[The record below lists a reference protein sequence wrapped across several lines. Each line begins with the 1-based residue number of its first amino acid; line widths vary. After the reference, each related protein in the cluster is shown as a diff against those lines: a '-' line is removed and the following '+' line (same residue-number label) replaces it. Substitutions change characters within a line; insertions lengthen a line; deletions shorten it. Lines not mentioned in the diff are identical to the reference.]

1 MPARYSLATRLVLF
15 GLTCLLA
22 LALLLSCFALPRL
35 VPLATP
41 TTLPPAT
48 PAATEAPSP
57 TITAGTEA
65 PPTPGL
71 AASPTAAAMPSS
83 EKAMREGIQ
92 KVLDQRLRA
101 LDKGDEALFM
111 ATIDQSNLTWKRVQ
125 NDYFKSPYY
134 SRYFRSAGI
143 TARVKRVQVYQ
154 GSYVKVWLALSNE
167 GPAERVWVY
176 RWVDGQWLHSEPQE
190 EELGERLLRE
200 TDHFTVKYWAW
211 DKPVIDD
218 VVATV
223 EAGYQY
229 AVTRARRQPK
239 EKFLVV
245 LSPTYQTHPGRAGAD
260 VAANYVSDLG
270 LAIRSPES
278 FGGVLAGDILS
289 NIVAHELIHLLV
301 REVAYPREVPTWMN
315 EGAAYYLTDDVR
327 VSMLRESVRKGQIFS
342 LKELENLY
350 ILDDEIQQRYAL
362 AQSSALVGY
371 IIETYGGV
379 DKYWQ
384 LLADEA
390 QSRSVAESLQG
401 VLGVDYDQFEKNW
414 QAYLK
419 KKYG

>member
-1 MPARYSLATRLVLF
+1 MSKRYGLAARLVLF
-15 GLTCLLA
+15 GLACLFGLT
-22 LALLLSCFALPRL
+22 LLLSCSALPRL

-41 TTLPPAT
+41 TSPPPGTFQVPSSTLT
-48 PAATEAPSP
+48 PAPTATWTVEPETP
-57 TITAGTEA
+57 T
-65 PPTPGL
+65 
-71 AASPTAAAMPSS
+71 PTAAAMPTS
-83 EKAMREGIQ
+83 EKAIRDGIQ
-92 KVLDQRLRA
+92 KVLDQRMRA

-125 NDYFKSPYY
+125 NDYFNSPYY
-134 SRYFRSAGI
+134 SPYFRHASI
-143 TARVKRVQVYQ
+143 TAQVKRIQMYQ
-154 GSYVKVWLALSNE
+154 DSYVKVWLSLSSE
-167 GPAERVWVY
+167 GQAERVWIY

-260 VAANYVSDLG
+260 VAANYIPDLG

-278 FGGVLAGDILS
+278 FGGVPAGDVLS
-289 NIVAHELIHLLV
+289 GIVAHELIHLLV
-301 REVAYPREVPTWMN
+301 REIAYPHDVPTWMN
-315 EGAAYYLTDDVR
+315 EGVAYYLTDDVR
-327 VSMLRESVRKGQIFS
+327 VSMLRESVRQGQVFS
-342 LKELENLY
+342 LKELGNLY
-350 ILDDEIQQRYAL
+350 NLTDELQQRYAL

-371 IIETYGGV
+371 IVENYGGV

-384 LLADEA
+384 FLADEA
-390 QSRSVAESLQG
+390 QSSSVPESIER

>member
-1 MPARYSLATRLVLF
+1 MPT
-15 GLTCLLA
+15 
-22 LALLLSCFALPRL
+22 
-35 VPLATP
+35 
-41 TTLPPAT
+41 
-48 PAATEAPSP
+48 
-57 TITAGTEA
+57 
-65 PPTPGL
+65 
-71 AASPTAAAMPSS
+71 S

-92 KVLDQRLRA
+92 KVLDQRMRA

-111 ATIDQSNLTWKRVQ
+111 ATMDQSNLTWKRVQ
-125 NDYFKSPYY
+125 NEYFKSPYY

-143 TARVKRVQVYQ
+143 MAKVKRVQLYQ
-154 GSYVKVWLALSNE
+154 DSYVKVWLSLSSE
-167 GPAERVWVY
+167 GQAERVWVY

-218 VVATV
+218 VVTTV

-260 VAANYVSDLG
+260 VAANYIADLG

-278 FGGVLAGDILS
+278 FGGVLAGDVLS
-289 NIVAHELIHLLV
+289 GIVAHELIHLLV
-301 REVAYPREVPTWMN
+301 REIAYPREVATWMN

-327 VSMLRESVRKGQIFS
+327 VSMLRESVRQGQIFS

-350 ILDDEIQQRYAL
+350 ILDDELQQRYAL

-379 DKYWQ
+379 DKFWQ

-390 QSRSVAESLQG
+390 QSRSVAESLQR

-414 QAYLK
+414 QTYLK

>member
-1 MPARYSLATRLVLF
+1 MSERYNLATRLVLF
-15 GLTCLLA
+15 GLACLFA
-22 LALLLSCFALPRL
+22 LTLLLGCFALPRL
-35 VPLATP
+35 APLATP
-41 TTLPPAT
+41 GGPSPTV

-57 TITAGTEA
+57 TIPAGTEV
-65 PPTPGL
+65 PPTPAV
-71 AASPTAAAMPSS
+71 AASPTAAAMPTG

-92 KVLDQRLRA
+92 KVLDQRMRA

-125 NDYFKSPYY
+125 SDYFKSPYY
-134 SRYFRSAGI
+134 ARYFLHAGI
-143 TARVKRVQVYQ
+143 TARVKRVQIYQ
-154 GSYVKVWLALSNE
+154 DSYVKVWLSLSSE
-167 GPAERVWVY
+167 GQAERVWVY

-239 EKFLVV
+239 EKFLVI

-260 VAANYVSDLG
+260 VAANYIADLG

-278 FGGVLAGDILS
+278 FGGVLAGNVLS
-289 NIVAHELIHLLV
+289 SIVAHELIHLLV
-301 REVAYPREVPTWMN
+301 REIAYPRAVPVWMN

-350 ILDDEIQQRYAL
+350 ILDDELQQRYAL

-371 IIETYGGV
+371 IIETYSGV
-379 DKYWQ
+379 DKFWQ

-390 QSRSVAESLQG
+390 QSRSVAESLQR